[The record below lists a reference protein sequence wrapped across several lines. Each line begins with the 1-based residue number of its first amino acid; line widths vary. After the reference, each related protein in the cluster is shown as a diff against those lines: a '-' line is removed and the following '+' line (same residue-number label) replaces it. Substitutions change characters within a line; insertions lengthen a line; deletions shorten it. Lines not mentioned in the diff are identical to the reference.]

1 MGRSG
6 ATELVGEPRAGD
18 AVRGAGTRAA
28 VRQEGWLAITPSS
41 SCSFSFSSS
50 RAELWL
56 LQPSGIQGCFLRLTL
71 IGCCRQRVG

>member
-6 ATELVGEPRAGD
+6 ATELTGH
-18 AVRGAGTRAA
+18 AVRGAGTGAA
-28 VRQEGWLAITPSS
+28 VCQEGWLAITPSS
-41 SCSFSFSSS
+41 SSSFSSS